1 MKIPDKIVL
10 RVANNYGTEVFYPAC
25 RLSQLFA
32 DIAGTKT
39 LTGQNVARILVMGF
53 EIDYIATRKNGEQLP

>member
-39 LTGQNVARILVMGF
+39 VTDRTLMLIAAEGF
-53 EIDYIATRKNGEQLP
+53 EAEYIFTRKNGEQLP